1 MPILAIFDFD
11 YTVTEDNTD
20 SSYWHLLDQNFK
32 KQQYKKFNND
42 ELTWHQLCN
51 SYMRSIN
58 YEDLIETI
66 KNIKLTTGMVEL
78 WRKIKSSDS
87 GSKIIIA
94 SDSNTEFIKE
104 ILEKHA
110 LTDLVDEIHT
120 NGFDKNTITITNY
133 EVAFNA
139 KRDKECPNNCH
150 KAHMCKGDITR
161 KLIKKY
167 VQNTMTGQNNWKIFF
182 AGDGSNDFCGMCAV
196 RDSNLSGKLALG
208 RKGPEDGRGF
218 GLERVLAKKGV
229 DFQGEKFVNFWW
241 RNGDDIIECL
251 AGRNW
256 F

>member
-32 KQQYKKFNND
+32 KQQYNKFNND

-78 WRKIKSSDS
+78 WRKIKSSDP

-104 ILEKHA
+104 ILKKHA

-241 RNGDDIIECL
+241 KNGDDIIECL
-251 AGRNW
+251 AGKDW
-256 F
+256 I